1 MNIVSKISAAT
12 LLLFSSSS
20 CNAQIKNAKTEIVKI
35 YGNCE
40 MCEKTIETAGNVKK
54 VANVEWNKD
63 SKMATITYDSIKTN
77 QDEILK
83 RIALAGYDSDKFLA
97 PDDVYSKLAGC
108 CQYERVKKTAIVS
121 TAVIEDHSMHNQE
134 NVVETKQEVNQL
146 KTIFESYF
154 ALKDALVKSD
164 GKLVSTLAKDVLANI
179 NSVKMEK
186 LSSEEHTVWMKV
198 MSSLKSNTEKIV
210 ATTIIEKQRVVFMD
224 LSANFYALLKV
235 SKQDY
240 SIYYQNCPMKTTQC
254 TIKKTYEVNQLKK
267 KVSFKNSDG
276 KLVSTFVAV
285 KMEKLSSEEHTV
297 WMKVMSSLKS
307 NTEKIVAT
315 TIIEKQRVVFMDLSA
330 NFYALLK
337 VSKQD
342 YSIYYQNCPMYNDG
356 KGANWLS
363 KENAVKN
370 PYYGSQM
377 LTCGKTVETIK

>member
-1 MNIVSKISAAT
+1 MNLISKISAAT
-12 LLLFSSSS
+12 ILLFSFSS
-20 CNAQIKNAKTEIVKI
+20 CNAQIKNTKTESVKI

-40 MCEKTIETAGNVKK
+40 MCEKTIETAGSVKK
-54 VANVEWNKD
+54 IANVDWNKD
-63 SKMATITYDSIKTN
+63 TKMATITYDSTKTN

-108 CQYERVKKTAIVS
+108 CQYERVNKTAIVS

-198 MSSLKSNTEKIV
+198 MSSLKSNTEKI
-210 ATTIIEKQRVVFMD
+210 A
-224 LSANFYALLKV
+224 
-235 SKQDY
+235 
-240 SIYYQNCPMKTTQC
+240 
-254 TIKKTYEVNQLKK
+254 
-267 KVSFKNSDG
+267 
-276 KLVSTFVAV
+276 
-285 KMEKLSSEEHTV
+285 
-297 WMKVMSSLKS
+297 
-307 NTEKIVAT
+307 AT

-370 PYYGSQM
+370 PYYGNQM
-377 LTCGKTVETIK
+377 LTCGKVVETIK